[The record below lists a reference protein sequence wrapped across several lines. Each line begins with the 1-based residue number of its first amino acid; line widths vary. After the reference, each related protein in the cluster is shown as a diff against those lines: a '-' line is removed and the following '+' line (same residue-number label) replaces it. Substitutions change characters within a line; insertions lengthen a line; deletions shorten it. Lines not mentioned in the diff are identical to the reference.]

1 MILLVL
7 LWHFCL
13 MSLLAVGG
21 ANVLL
26 PELQRLVV
34 AEGWMSAGQF
44 AELFAIAQA
53 APGPNV
59 LVVSLVGWHV
69 AGVAGALVSMLGMCL
84 PSSLLSFYVSRWWT
98 ANQGGELAGLLSRA
112 LLPLTVGLVGASAC
126 LLLQAANRDSGG
138 WILSAAVALL
148 AWKRN
153 WNPVWLL
160 LLGGAAGGLGWL

>member
-7 LWHFCL
+7 LWHFSL

-59 LVVSLVGWHV
+59 LVVSLIGWHV
-69 AGVAGALVSMLGMCL
+69 AGLAGALVCMLGMCL
-84 PSSLLSFYVSRWWT
+84 PSSLLSFYVSRWWE
-98 ANQGGELAGLLSRA
+98 ANQGGELARLLARA

-126 LLLQAANRDSGG
+126 LLLQAANRDAAG
-138 WILSAAVALL
+138 WGVSLAVAWI
-148 AWKRN
+148 AWRRN
-153 WNPVWLL
+153 WNPLWLL
-160 LLGGAAGGLGWL
+160 LLGGLAGGLGWL